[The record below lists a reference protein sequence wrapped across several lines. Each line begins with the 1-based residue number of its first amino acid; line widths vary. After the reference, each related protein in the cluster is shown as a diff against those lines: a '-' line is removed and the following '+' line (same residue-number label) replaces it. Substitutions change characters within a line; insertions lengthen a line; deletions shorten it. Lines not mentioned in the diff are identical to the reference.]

1 MHIPTT
7 KLQIFFDLRK
17 RMREYFLKSGI
28 LCEKTSHFSLFTFYF
43 SLFFV
48 LLHTIL
54 RNYAPKYT
62 LNTKH

>member
-28 LCEKTSHFSLFTFYF
+28 LCEKTFHFSLFTFHF
-43 SLFFV
+43 
-48 LLHTIL
+48 
-54 RNYAPKYT
+54 
-62 LNTKH
+62 